1 MLEKFGLLSAL
12 DVFLSLGEDG
22 LTVGPSQ
29 LNRFKSRKRF
39 CEGISHLSPCLSLSV
54 LGVKKKSEVP
64 RVMGRQYLEKVQA
77 QDGMLQA
84 RDER

>member
-1 MLEKFGLLSAL
+1 MLEKFGLLPAL
-12 DVFLSLGEDG
+12 DVLLSLGEDG

-39 CEGISHLSPCLSLSV
+39 CEGISHLSLSV

-64 RVMGRQYLEKVQA
+64 RVMGRQYLEKV
-77 QDGMLQA
+77 
-84 RDER
+84 